1 MPKQGGLGD
10 ALWVGGYDVSGD
22 IQSLSSINGG
32 PKTIDVT
39 GINVTAFQRIGGE
52 RDGAID
58 MTTFFNKQGVHVPL
72 SALPTADQLVT
83 YCRGTTIGADAACLN
98 GKEINYAPKRTTSG
112 EITFAMGSQANA
124 YGLEWGK
131 LLTTGTDGLRTDTA
145 ATNGA
150 SYDAAAGLTT
160 PAVPATTVPAT
171 NTGFIPVTVVLSG
184 GTVTLVTI
192 NGTTVGTGD
201 GTYTLPAGASIAVTY
216 SAAPTWTWT
225 PTTAYGAQAYLQ
237 VTAFTGTDVTVT
249 LQDSADNSSFS
260 NIASGAFA
268 QTTAAN
274 TTQRIALSN
283 SATVRR
289 YVRAI
294 TTTVGGFTT
303 ATFGVVF
310 MRNPV
315 AGVSF

>member
-1 MPKQGGLGD
+1 MKSGGLGD
-10 ALWVGGYDVSGD
+10 ALWIGGYDVSGD

-39 GINVTAFQRIGGE
+39 AINVAAYQRIGGE

-83 YCRGTTIGADAACLN
+83 YCRGTSIGSDVACMN
-98 GKEINYAPKRTTSG
+98 GKEINYAPKRTPAG

-160 PAVPATTVPAT
+160 PAVPASTTPVA
-171 NTGFIPVTVVLSG
+171 NTGFIPVTVVISG
-184 GTVTLVTI
+184 GTVTTILI
-192 NGTTVGTGD
+192 NGASAGSGD
-201 GTYTLPAGASIAVTY
+201 GTYTLPAGGTIAVTY
-216 SAAPTWTWT
+216 SVAPTWTWT
-225 PTTAYGAQAYLQ
+225 PTTPYGAQAYLQ

-249 LQDSADNSSFS
+249 LQDSADNVTFTS
-260 NIASGAFA
+260 IASGAFA

-274 TTQRIALSN
+274 TTQRLALTN
-283 SATVRR
+283 TATVRR

-303 ATFGVVF
+303 VTFGVAFV
-310 MRNPV
+310 RNPI
-315 AGVSF
+315 AGVVF